1 MRRRQS
7 STPQAPEEQ
16 PTYPIVDD
24 SCSGGGGGKLV
35 CPVGPEQVTV
45 EAAPPP
51 AAAAAT
57 MPSGAA
63 AAAAAIGGMQTP
75 PPHAATAPQQPKFV
89 IQPPIP
95 PQHVYAP
102 MPALGALSIGFL
114 SKKDKKKE
122 DADFRLI
129 TNGIITARAMAR
141 MRCLLCCSEWRSLER
156 NLIIFFRLV
165 FSADPEGPG
174 ICAMFLTLVSFVLVL
189 VTLPFS
195 LCVTVKV
202 RHRGERNSNPI
213 KACQSRM
220 ISKLYH
226 HYFCNEGTF

>member
-51 AAAAAT
+51 AAAAT

-75 PPHAATAPQQPKFV
+75 PPQPKFV

-129 TNGIITARAMAR
+129 TNGIITARAQCPCA
-141 MRCLLCCSEWRSLER
+141 
-156 NLIIFFRLV
+156 N
-165 FSADPEGPG
+165 
-174 ICAMFLTLVSFVLVL
+174 AMFIMLLGVLE
-189 VTLPFS
+189 VTGAKLNHILPPCIFS
-195 LCVTVKV
+195 RPGGPRHLCHVPYAGLLRAGACHPAFLSM
-202 RHRGERNSNPI
+202 RH
-213 KACQSRM
+213 CQGASSRRA
-220 ISKLYH
+220 
-226 HYFCNEGTF
+226 